1 MNIFTKSFAQ
11 PLTADQRS
19 EMITQFV
26 QEIYNLPEALR
37 DQMMTQ
43 LTQACEKAAE

>member
-1 MNIFTKSFAQ
+1 MNIFTKSLAQ

-19 EMITQFV
+19 EMISQFV

-43 LTQACEKAAE
+43 LTQACEESVL

>member
-1 MNIFTKSFAQ
+1 MNIFTKSLAQ
-11 PLTADQRS
+11 PLTPDQRS
-19 EMITQFV
+19 MLISQFV

-43 LTQACEKAAE
+43 LSQACEEAAE

>member
-1 MNIFTKSFAQ
+1 MNIFTKSLSQ

-19 EMITQFV
+19 ELITQFV

-43 LTQACEKAAE
+43 LTQACEEAAE